1 MMPQGAAALRA
12 RQGAALAGVVYEK
25 ETDAALGELLTRLT
39 AAGAASSLPPYEA
52 ATVRDAARSYRRRVA
67 LSKEMAQREARLSS
81 EGYQAWVA
89 ARAASDFTQFAP
101 VLTEWLALTREKCA
115 AIDAT
120 RSAYDMSLDTFER
133 GMTSARLDEIFAAVR
148 DGLVPLLA
156 AVRQRGT
163 PPDDAWLS
171 GAFDVEEQAA
181 LCREI
186 AVAMGFDL
194 ERGRLDV
201 SVHPFTGGAGPSD
214 VRMTTRFKPTD
225 LTEGLTGAIH
235 ETGHALYEQGRP
247 SGEHEGLPVSEAL
260 SMGVH
265 ESQSL
270 LWERMVALSRP
281 FATFLLPRLRAR
293 FPQLPAD
300 KTADDLYAALNKVS
314 IKSLIRVEADELN
327 YPLHIIL
334 RYELESALL
343 AGTISVEQLPALWN
357 EKMAAYLGVTP
368 ESDAQGVLQDVH
380 WSAGAIGYFPTYSLG
395 AMMACQIFAA
405 AQRELPT
412 LDEDLAA
419 VRARAFAH
427 ACASFFALLSAPHV
441 CSHACAVCACAGA
454 LHGPEDV
461 AERARARARLAA
473 PDRGRAHGGRNG
485 RAAEAASVS
494 GLPDAQVHRHLQALT
509 EAQHSA
515 ESMLRFRGLC
525 VNVAQTAVS
534 FARRVAPGPPA
545 CVHVPP
551 LSCARRARG
560 SHAPTHAGRR
570 ASAAARAVMHVRWL
584 CARCAR
590 SLAAALR
597 ALARGGAAAIDARQA
612 EGDASHKVPTE
623 NADSTL
629 RHAGPEQKQSMN
641 YNEQ

>member
-1 MMPQGAAALRA
+1 MLACARGCVSLRAAAAPAAARLAARAAPPRRRAAMSAAAAASAPAPPASVAADYAALTERLREISALNGVSGLLGWDEQARFAPLRRRFRRLRHMLRWPHPESHVFSFVGLLQVMMPQGAAALRA

-25 ETDAALGELLTRLT
+25 ETDAALGELLSRLT
-39 AAGAASSLPPYEA
+39 ASGASSSLPPYEA
-52 ATVRDAARSYRRRVA
+52 ATVRDAARSYKRRVA
-67 LSKEMAQREARLSS
+67 LSKEIAQREARLSS

-89 ARAASDFTQFAP
+89 ARAASDFSQFAP
-101 VLTEWLALTREKCA
+101 VLEQWLSLTREKCA
-115 AIDAT
+115 AIDPA
-120 RSAYDMSLDTFER
+120 RSPYDVSLDTFER

-156 AVRQRGT
+156 AVRSRGT

-171 GAFDVEEQAA
+171 GAFDVGEQAA

-247 SGEHEGLPVSEAL
+247 GGAHEGLPVSEAL

-314 IKSLIRVEADELN
+314 MKSLIRVESDELN

-343 AGTISVEQLPALWN
+343 AGSVRVEQLPALWN

-368 ESDAQGVLQDVH
+368 DTDAQGVLQDVH

-405 AQRELPT
+405 AKRDMPA
-412 LDEDLAA
+412 LDDDLAA
-419 VRARAFAH
+419 VR
-427 ACASFFALLSAPHV
+427 L
-441 CSHACAVCACAGA
+441 
-454 LHGPEDV
+454 
-461 AERARARARLAA
+461 
-473 PDRGRAHGGRNG
+473 
-485 RAAEAASVS
+485 
-494 GLPDAQVHRHLQALT
+494 
-509 EAQHSA
+509 
-515 ESMLRFRGLC
+515 
-525 VNVAQTAVS
+525 
-534 FARRVAPGPPA
+534 
-545 CVHVPP
+545 
-551 LSCARRARG
+551 
-560 SHAPTHAGRR
+560 
-570 ASAAARAVMHVRWL
+570 
-584 CARCAR
+584 
-590 SLAAALR
+590 
-597 ALARGGAAAIDARQA
+597 
-612 EGDASHKVPTE
+612 
-623 NADSTL
+623 
-629 RHAGPEQKQSMN
+629 
-641 YNEQ
+641 